1 MSRATPEPSKTSAP
15 AARVFDGRR
24 HGYVPPKTLSISPA
38 LSLQRKAARTID
50 PITYE
55 VIRHAL
61 WHVNE
66 EHGATIQRLSG
77 SPVAM
82 YALDLNPSILTE
94 DGEFVYFG
102 PYMQYMSGVTD
113 TQVKWILEYRSDN
126 PGIRDGD
133 MFLANDPWVGAAH
146 QQDVMLICPVF
157 WKGQL
162 FCWVTNCLH
171 QYDIGGITPSSFCG
185 SAKDAFEEGICIPPV
200 KIVEDNVIRRDIEEV
215 YLRASRK
222 PEAVAL
228 DFRAQ
233 LAGNFTARE
242 RILTLVRRYGPEAV
256 KGVMRKIIDNAEA
269 AFVRKL
275 KRLPDGVWRERSY
288 VECCRPGDRGTYRV
302 VLTLRKKGA
311 RLVFENEGT
320 APQGGAMN
328 ATYSGWRGA
337 IMVALNELLCWD
349 QYFCIGGALRHVEF
363 NPTPGTFNCADFPA
377 SVSTAPIQAM
387 EISVYPAYNVLSKM
401 IHPDPEL
408 RKDIMCI
415 GGTSQWPATI
425 FRGTDQWGEPYGYIL
440 VDPIGGAIG
449 AFATGDGISTGGQSR
464 TPICKLPNVEHTEQ
478 TFPLLFLYRKE
489 VVDSGGAGR
498 WRGGLSA
505 ESCFIPHR
513 TGVVTQDT
521 LSSGNAIPTSPGM
534 MGGYPGAPNVYKFKR
549 GTDVLDRFAQRR
561 IPGDIAELAG
571 TDVTLALR
579 QENFVQEPRDA
590 YSVVW
595 SAAGG
600 FGDPF
605 EREPERV
612 REDVIENACVSVG
625 AALEIYGVV
634 LTDDGRVDAPATSAL
649 RQSRRDARRRK
660 NGSASRLE
668 GEILSHL
675 TASLDLR
682 REDDGVHLACS
693 RCGAD
698 LGSSRGNYKDRCVR
712 HDADITAANP
722 NLGDYRRYID
732 ERPVFRQFFCPGCGA
747 LVENEVARESD
758 PVLHDIEL
766 HPSLPRQKRS
776 PESTKSSRRAKPP
789 GHTESSR
796 HTKSSRPTKSS
807 GPTKSAR
814 RRPESKSESSRRRA
828 AGPDSG
834 PRRNDRK

>member
-1 MSRATPEPSKTSAP
+1 MPKVSSLGAVA
-15 AARVFDGRR
+15 FDGRKT
-24 HGYVPPKTLSISPA
+24 GYVPPKRLAISPQLKLHRRRA
-38 LSLQRKAARTID
+38 KRID

-113 TQVKWILEYRSDN
+113 TQVKWVLEYRSDN

-157 WKGQL
+157 WKGEL

-171 QYDIGGITPSSFCG
+171 QYDLGGITPSSFCG
-185 SAKDAFEEGICIPPV
+185 SAENAFEEGICIPPV
-200 KIVEDNVIRRDIEEV
+200 KIVEGNTIRRDIEEL

-233 LAGNFTARE
+233 LAGNITARN
-242 RILTLVRRYGPEAV
+242 RVLTLIGHYGADVV
-256 KGVMRKIIDNAEA
+256 KGVMKQVIDNAEA
-269 AFVRKL
+269 AFLRKL

-288 VECCRPGDRGTYRV
+288 VECCRPGDRRTHRV
-302 VLTLRKKGA
+302 MLTLRKEGSK
-311 RLVFENEGT
+311 LVFENEGT
-320 APQGGAMN
+320 APQDGAMN

-349 QYFCIGGALRHVEF
+349 QYFCIAGALRHVEF
-363 NPTPGTFNCADFPA
+363 DPTPGTFNCADFPA

-387 EISVYPAYNVLSKM
+387 EISVYPAYNVISKM
-401 IHPDPEL
+401 IHCDPEM
-408 RKDIMCI
+408 RGDIMCI

-425 FRGTDQWGEPYGYIL
+425 FRGIDQWGERYGYIL

-498 WRGGLSA
+498 YRGGLSA
-505 ESCFIPHR
+505 ESCFVPHR
-513 TGVVTQDT
+513 TDVITQDT
-521 LSSGNAIPTSPGM
+521 LSSGNAIPTSPGL
-534 MGGYPGAPNVYKFKR
+534 MGGYPAATNAYKFKR
-549 GTDVLDRFAQRR
+549 GTDVLERFAARE
-561 IPGDIAELAG
+561 IPGDIGDVKGAE
-571 TDVTLALR
+571 VTLGLR
-579 QENFVQEPRDA
+579 QENFVQEPRDV
-590 YSVVW
+590 YSVIW

-600 FGDPF
+600 FGDPL
-605 EREPERV
+605 ERDPEKV
-612 REDVIENACVSVG
+612 RADVVDDRCVSID
-625 AALEIYGVV
+625 AAREIYGVV
-634 LTDDGRVDAPATSAL
+634 LADGKVDARATRKL
-649 RQSRRDARRRK
+649 RAGKRAANRRK
-660 NGSASRLE
+660 DGDVVRLE
-668 GEILSHL
+668 GDIVSQL
-675 TASLDLR
+675 TDNLDLR
-682 REDDGVHLACS
+682 REKGGMRLACS
-693 RCGAD
+693 RCAAD
-698 LGSSRGNYKDRCVR
+698 LGLARGNYKDACVR
-712 HDADITAANP
+712 RDADIRESNP
-722 NLGDYRRYID
+722 NIGDYRRYID

-766 HPSLPRQKRS
+766 HMPSP
-776 PESTKSSRRAKPP
+776 
-789 GHTESSR
+789 
-796 HTKSSRPTKSS
+796 
-807 GPTKSAR
+807 R
-814 RRPESKSESSRRRA
+814 RRPGPKSPARRPNA
-828 AGPDSG
+828 PHLDSG
-834 PRRNDRK
+834 LRRNDDR

>member
-1 MSRATPEPSKTSAP
+1 MPKVSAMRTT
-15 AARVFDGRR
+15 AFDGRKT
-24 HGYVPPKTLSISPA
+24 GYVPPKKLSISPKLKLHRREA
-38 LSLQRKAARTID
+38 KRID

-113 TQVKWILEYRSDN
+113 TQVKWVLEYRSDN

-157 WKGQL
+157 WKGEL

-171 QYDIGGITPSSFCG
+171 QYDLGGITPSSFCG
-185 SAKDAFEEGICIPPV
+185 SAESAFEEGICIPPV
-200 KIVEDNVIRRDIEEV
+200 KIVEDNTIRRDIEEL
-215 YLRASRK
+215 YLRSSRK

-233 LAGNFTARE
+233 LAGNIAARD
-242 RILTLVRRYGPEAV
+242 RIHALIRHYGPETV
-256 KGVMRKIIDNAEA
+256 KGVMKKIIDNAEA
-269 AFVRKL
+269 AFLRKL

-288 VECCRPGDRGTYRV
+288 VECCRPGDRRTYPV
-302 VLTLRKKGA
+302 MLTLRKKGA
-311 RLVFENEGT
+311 KLVFENEGT
-320 APQGGAMN
+320 AQQDGAMN

-337 IMVALNELLCWD
+337 IIVALNELLCWD
-349 QYFCIGGALRHVEF
+349 QYFCIAGALRHVLF
-363 NPTPGTFNCADFPA
+363 DPTPGTFNCANFPA

-387 EISVYPAYNVLSKM
+387 EISVYPAYNALSKM
-401 IHPDPEL
+401 IHCDPEL

-425 FRGTDQWGEPYGYIL
+425 FRGIDQWGERYGYIL

-505 ESCFIPHR
+505 ESCFISHR
-513 TGVVTQDT
+513 TDVITQDT

-534 MGGYPGAPNVYKFKR
+534 MGGYPAAPNVYKFKR
-549 GTDVLDRFAQRR
+549 GTDVLQRFAAKQ
-561 IPGDIAELAG
+561 IPADIAEVKG
-571 TDVTLALR
+571 VEVTLGLR
-579 QENFVQEPRDA
+579 QEAFVQEPRDVYA
-590 YSVVW
+590 VIW

-600 FGDPF
+600 FGDPL
-605 EREPERV
+605 ERDPEKV
-612 REDVIENACVSVG
+612 RADVIDDRCVSS
-625 AALEIYGVV
+625 AAAREIYGVV
-634 LTDDGRVDAPATSAL
+634 ITDAGAVDIEATRKL
-649 RQSRRDARRRK
+649 RASRRDANRK
-660 NGSASRLE
+660 KDGGVVRLA
-668 GEILSHL
+668 GAVVSQL
-675 TASLDLR
+675 TDGLELR
-682 REDDGVHLACS
+682 REKDGVHAACARCAADFGLA
-693 RCGAD
+693 
-698 LGSSRGNYKDRCVR
+698 RGNYKDRCVR
-712 HDADITAANP
+712 RDAEITAANP
-722 NLGDYRRYID
+722 HIGDYRRYID
-732 ERPVFRQFFCPGCGA
+732 DRPVFRQFFCPGCGA
-747 LVENEVARESD
+747 LIENEVARETD

-766 HPSLPRQKRS
+766 HLR
-776 PESTKSSRRAKPP
+776 
-789 GHTESSR
+789 
-796 HTKSSRPTKSS
+796 
-807 GPTKSAR
+807 
-814 RRPESKSESSRRRA
+814 
-828 AGPDSG
+828 
-834 PRRNDRK
+834 

>member
-1 MSRATPEPSKTSAP
+1 VPKISSLKDTR
-15 AARVFDGRR
+15 FDGRKT
-24 HGYVPPKTLSISPA
+24 GYVPPKKLSIAPK
-38 LSLQRKAARTID
+38 LRLQRKVARGVD

-126 PGIRDGD
+126 PGICDGD

-157 WKGQL
+157 WKGEL

-171 QYDIGGITPSSFCG
+171 QYDLGGITPSSFCG
-185 SAKDAFEEGICIPPV
+185 SAENAFEEGICIPPV
-200 KIVEDNVIRRDIEEV
+200 KIVEDNTIRRDIEEV
-215 YLRASRK
+215 YLRSSRK

-233 LAGNFTARE
+233 LAGNITARD
-242 RILTLVRRYGPEAV
+242 RVLSLIRRYGPDVV
-256 KGVMRKIIDNAEA
+256 KGVMKKIIDNAEA
-269 AFVRKL
+269 AFLAKL
-275 KRLPDGVWRERSY
+275 ARLPDGVWRERSY

-302 VLTLRKKGA
+302 MLTLRKQGTK
-311 RLVFENEGT
+311 LVFENEGT

-363 NPTPGTFNCADFPA
+363 DPTPGTFNCADFPA

-425 FRGTDQWGEPYGYIL
+425 FRGTDQWGERYGYIL

-513 TGVVTQDT
+513 TEAITHDT

-534 MGGYPGAPNVYKFKR
+534 MGGYTGAPNIYKFKR
-549 GTDVLDRFAQRR
+549 GTDVPDRFSRR
-561 IPGDIAELAG
+561 EIPGDIAELSG
-571 TDVTLALR
+571 TEVTLALR
-579 QENFVQEPRDA
+579 QENFVQAPSDVYA
-590 YSVVW
+590 VVW

-600 FGDPF
+600 FGDPL
-605 EREPERV
+605 ERDPEKV
-612 REDVIENACVSVG
+612 RADVIENRCVSPE
-625 AALEIYGVV
+625 AAREIYGVV
-634 LTDDGRVDAPATSAL
+634 IGDGRVDEEATREL
-649 RQSRRDARRRK
+649 RARRRDANRK
-660 NGSASRLE
+660 RAGSVERIDGTVLHRL
-668 GEILSHL
+668 
-675 TASLDLR
+675 TDSLELR
-682 REDDGVHLACS
+682 RDSRGERIACV
-693 RCGAD
+693 RCRAD
-698 LGSSRGNYKDRCVR
+698 LGPGNGNYKDACVR
-712 HDADITAANP
+712 RDADIRSANP
-722 NLGDYRRYID
+722 NIGDYRRYID
-732 ERPVFRQFFCPGCGA
+732 EKPVFRQFFCPGCGA
-747 LVENEVARESD
+747 LIENEVARESD
-758 PVLHDIEL
+758 AVLQDIEL
-766 HPSLPRQKRS
+766 HRPAIRRKRREASSPRTRGPSDFRRTTLD
-776 PESTKSSRRAKPP
+776 SRLC
-789 GHTESSR
+789 G
-796 HTKSSRPTKSS
+796 
-807 GPTKSAR
+807 
-814 RRPESKSESSRRRA
+814 
-828 AGPDSG
+828 
-834 PRRNDRK
+834 NDEK

>member
-1 MSRATPEPSKTSAP
+1 MNATEK
-15 AARVFDGRR
+15 RVFDGKKT
-24 HGYVPPKTLSISPA
+24 GYVPPKKLAISAKLA
-38 LSLQRKAARTID
+38 LHRQAARSID

-157 WKGQL
+157 WNGEL

-171 QYDIGGITPSSFCG
+171 QYDLGGITPSSFCG
-185 SAKDAFEEGICIPPV
+185 SAENAFEEGICIPPV
-200 KIVEDNVIRRDIEEV
+200 KIVENNTIRRDIEEV
-215 YLRASRK
+215 YLRSSRK

-233 LAGNFTARE
+233 LAGNITARD
-242 RILTLVRRYGPEAV
+242 RVLSLIRRYGPGVV
-256 KGVMRKIIDNAEA
+256 KGVMKKIIDNAEA
-269 AFVRKL
+269 AFLTKL
-275 KRLPDGVWRERSY
+275 RRLPDGIWRERSY
-288 VECCRPGDRGTYRV
+288 VECCRPGDRHTYRV
-302 VLTLRKKGA
+302 ALTLRKKGTA
-311 RLVFENEGT
+311 LVFENEGT
-320 APQGGAMN
+320 APQDGAMN
-328 ATYSGWRGA
+328 ATYSGWRGS

-349 QYFCIGGALRHVEF
+349 QYFCIGGALRHVDF
-363 NPTPGTFNCADFPA
+363 DPTPGTFNCADFPA

-387 EISVYPAYNVLSKM
+387 EISLYPAYNVLSKM
-401 IHPDPEL
+401 IHCDPEL
-408 RKDIMCI
+408 RNDIMCI

-425 FRGTDQWGEPYGYIL
+425 FRGLDQWGERYGYIL

-449 AFATGDGISTGGQSR
+449 AFATGDGISTGGQAR

-513 TGVVTQDT
+513 TNVITQDT
-521 LSSGNAIPTSPGM
+521 LSSGNAIPTSPGL
-534 MGGYPGAPNVYKFKR
+534 MGGYPGATNAYKFKR
-549 GTDVLDRFAQRR
+549 GTDIHRRFASRQM
-561 IPGDIAELAG
+561 PTDIAELDG
-571 TDVTLALR
+571 TDVTLGLR
-579 QENFVQEPRDA
+579 QENFLQEPGDVYA
-590 YSVVW
+590 VVW

-600 FGDPF
+600 FGDPL
-605 EREPERV
+605 ERDPERV
-612 REDVIENACVSVG
+612 QADVIEDRCVSI
-625 AALEIYGVV
+625 AAAREIYGVAIA
-634 LTDDGRVDAPATSAL
+634 DDGAVDVEATRRL
-649 RQSRRDARRRK
+649 RASRRDANRRNDGDVARIEGK
-660 NGSASRLE
+660 LVFRL
-668 GEILSHL
+668 
-675 TASLDLR
+675 TDSLDVR
-682 REDDGVHLACS
+682 RERDGAHIACS
-693 RCGAD
+693 RCSAD
-698 LGSSRGNYKDRCVR
+698 LGPTHGNYKDRCVR
-712 HDADITAANP
+712 RDADIRAANP
-722 NLGDYRRYID
+722 NIGDYRRYID
-732 ERPVFRQFFCPGCGA
+732 DRPVFRQFFCPGCGA
-747 LVENEVARESD
+747 LIENEVARESD

-766 HPSLPRQKRS
+766 RGSSPRPRLANTRGRKV
-776 PESTKSSRRAKPP
+776 STR
-789 GHTESSR
+789 
-796 HTKSSRPTKSS
+796 
-807 GPTKSAR
+807 
-814 RRPESKSESSRRRA
+814 RRRA
-828 AGPDSG
+828 ASLDSG
-834 PRRNDRK
+834 LRRNDDQ